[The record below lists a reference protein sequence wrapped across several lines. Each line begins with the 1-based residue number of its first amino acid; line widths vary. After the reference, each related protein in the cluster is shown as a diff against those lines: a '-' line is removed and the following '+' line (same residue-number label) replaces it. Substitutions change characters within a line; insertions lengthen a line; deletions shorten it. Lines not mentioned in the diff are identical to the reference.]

1 MQWFTWKAKQRIL
14 AVHTDAW
21 LILDFHVVLNAFQT
35 SSDCLK
41 SLHCPEER
49 TVKHAL
55 AWILYLLC
63 RYIFN
68 LKLLDVYLH

>member
-35 SSDCLK
+35 SS
-41 SLHCPEER
+41 EER
-49 TVKHAL
+49 TVKQAL